1 MARGGKQNH
10 KSGARPLSEPF
21 KHLRRQQS
29 NNEIPRK
36 SRIADWISSVAASSS
51 LDVSAVTKV
60 PLPTERVESIHQA
73 IEAPR
78 YKLRQTTQRRL
89 KTENKT
95 ANLQNQ
101 TLKKPTYQQLT
112 RPHKTAMWTRGARGA
127 KRKAPVS
134 PIVPS
139 STSSAVVNSTV
150 IADDETTGYVH
161 SLDAFGSDSMKI
173 RSDPSRHTMQS
184 TARVKRRRLKQ
195 CVPKISFRRP
205 KSIPPYI
212 IKLRKLLLQAAE
224 IQIAVIPALLR
235 EDLEKEYGDE
245 LCDVLPEAIWD
256 LDANLRQPKASA
268 LLLHVLELFETAR
281 DMHQGNN
288 DEVDWY
294 SVIRKAL
301 SGVRAME
308 PNDDRFR
315 DLKAG
320 SFTSKP
326 ISTVHLPIYQPTKKR
341 IASVKV
347 DLAMYYDDEDDFLSR
362 ILPNTYEKRP
372 SKLCPLESEEDD
384 ILIAIP
390 VEVKTYAGVANQAEF
405 QLSVCANALLEI
417 REMWTAA
424 CLAHVRAGKVNDNYT
439 CALNPSVVVALSVYD
454 HHWTFYILYR
464 EEANANAGRE
474 GCTGLAPILEQPE
487 DITIAGGEISA
498 NAIGLTNLGG
508 AQMDIEKESSAHA
521 PCIVHGPFPAGHTAT
536 LLGTFQLVRFIGVLR
551 KWVAEEWMMTIE
563 EGCRKMKGGQ

>member
-1 MARGGKQNH
+1 MARGGKQQH
-10 KSGARPLSEPF
+10 KPGARPPSQPF
-21 KHLRRQQS
+21 QHLLRQQS
-29 NNEIPRK
+29 SNEIPK
-36 SRIADWISSVAASSS
+36 KLRIADWVSSVAASLSP
-51 LDVSAVTKV
+51 DVSAVTKV

-73 IEAPR
+73 IKAPR
-78 YKLRQTTQRRL
+78 YKLRQTAQRRL
-89 KTENKT
+89 KTKNT
-95 ANLQNQ
+95 ATNLQNK
-101 TLKKPTYQQLT
+101 TLKEPTQQQLT
-112 RPHKTAMWTRGARGA
+112 RAHETTMSTRGTRRA

-134 PIVPS
+134 PSVPS
-139 STSSAVVNSTV
+139 STRSAVVNSTV
-150 IADDETTGYVH
+150 VADDETTGYVH

-205 KSIPPYI
+205 KSFPPYI

-235 EDLEKEYGDE
+235 EDLEKEYADE

-294 SVIRKAL
+294 SVIKKAL
-301 SGVRAME
+301 SGVRALE
-308 PNDDRFR
+308 PNEDRFR

-326 ISTVHLPIYQPTKKR
+326 ISTVHLPIHQPTKKR

-347 DLAMYYDDEDDFLSR
+347 DLALYYDDEDDFLSSM
-362 ILPNTYEKRP
+362 LPNTYEKRP
-372 SKLCPLESEEDD
+372 SKLCPLETEEDD
-384 ILIAIP
+384 TLIAIP

-417 REMWTAA
+417 REKWTAA
-424 CLAHVRAGKVNDNYT
+424 CLASVRADKDDYT

-464 EEANANAGRE
+464 EEANASAGRE
-474 GCTGLAPILEQPE
+474 ECTGLAPILEEPE
-487 DITIAGGEISA
+487 DITIAGGETSA
-498 NAIGLTNLGG
+498 IATGLTYLGG
-508 AQMDIEKESSAHA
+508 AQIDIKKESSAHA

-551 KWVAEEWMMTIE
+551 KWVAEEWMKTIE
-563 EGCRKMKGGQ
+563 EGCREMKGGQ